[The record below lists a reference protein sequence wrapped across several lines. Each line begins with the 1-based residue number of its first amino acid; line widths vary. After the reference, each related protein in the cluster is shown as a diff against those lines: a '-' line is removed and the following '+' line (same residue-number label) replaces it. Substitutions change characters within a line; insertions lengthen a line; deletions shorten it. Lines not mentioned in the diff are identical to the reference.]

1 MAITGLDDMNIS
13 NFQRAEI
20 LTQALPYIQKY
31 HDKIIVIKYGG
42 NAMISEDLK
51 MQVMEDIVLLSL
63 IGIKPV
69 LVHGGGPE
77 ISEML
82 KKVGKESKFV
92 DGLRVTD
99 KETAEIVQMVLAG
112 KINKHLVN
120 ILGEFGGSAIGIS
133 GIDAHLIEA
142 EVKDERLGFVGEVT
156 KVNVQPILDL
166 LEKDYIPVVS
176 TVGCDNEGNAYNINA
191 DTAAS
196 FIAGAL
202 KAQRLI
208 TMTDIP
214 GILRDVNDPDSLI
227 KRVNTQEAR
236 QLFEDGVISGGMIP
250 KVQCCIDAVEMGVH
264 KVTILDGRVPHAVLL
279 ELLTDEGAGTMVKG
293 MD

>member
-1 MAITGLDDMNIS
+1 MELTNL
-13 NFQRAEI
+13 QRAEVI
-20 LTQALPYIQKY
+20 TQALPYIQKY
-31 HDKIIVIKYGG
+31 HNKIIVIKYGG

-63 IGIKPV
+63 IGVKPV

-82 KKVGKESKFV
+82 KRVGKESVFV

-202 KAQRLI
+202 KAERLI

-214 GILRDVNDPDSLI
+214 GILRDVNDPDSII

-236 QLFEDGVISGGMIP
+236 QLFAEGVISGGMIP
-250 KVQCCIDAVEMGVH
+250 KVQCCIDAVEMGV
-264 KVTILDGRVPHAVLL
+264 KRVTILDGRVPHAVLL

-293 MD
+293 IE